1 MPFKTSY
8 NAALGQPVIT
18 LAGVNTVARVA
29 IGTIVKG
36 FDDLLGEGEFIY
48 LPGAAG
54 VLAGDHVVFD
64 LLPGAASV
72 TRSTSAGQANSAQ
85 PSAVAVAAVPAG
97 SFGWYQ
103 VSGVAIVNVAAG
115 TAAGR
120 AFLTATP
127 GSVSNTAVAGSQLV
141 GARLSSAVDVPAPG
155 QAYMTLT
162 RPAVQ
167 GQIT

>member
-8 NAALGQPVIT
+8 NAALGQPSIN
-18 LAGVNTVARVA
+18 LAGVDTYARVA

-36 FDDLLGEGEFIY
+36 FDDLLGEGEFMY

-72 TRSTSAGQANSAQ
+72 TRSTAAGQVNSAQ

-103 VSGVAIVNVAAG
+103 VSGVAVVNVVAG
-115 TAAGR
+115 SAAGR
-120 AFLTATP
+120 AFLSATAGALT
-127 GSVSNTAVAGSQLV
+127 STAAAGVHLL
-141 GARLSSAVDVPAPG
+141 GARLSSAVGNPAAG
-155 QAYMTLT
+155 QAYITLA

>member
-8 NAALGQPVIT
+8 NAALGQPAFNF
-18 LAGVNTVARVA
+18 AGVDNVARVA
-29 IGTIVKG
+29 IGRIEKG

-54 VLAGDHVVFD
+54 VLAGDHVLFD
-64 LLPGAASV
+64 LAPGASTV
-72 TRSTSAGQANSAQ
+72 TRSTTGNANSGQ
-85 PSAVAVAAVPAG
+85 PSAIAVAAVPAG

-103 VSGVAIVNVAAG
+103 VSGCAVVNVIGG
-115 TAAGR
+115 TAVGR
-120 AFLTATP
+120 AFLSATAGQLSSTAT
-127 GSVSNTAVAGSQLV
+127 GGSQLV
-141 GARLSSAVDVPAPG
+141 GARISSAVGVPAAG
-155 QAYMTLT
+155 QAYITLT